1 MASAVAG
8 SAISGIAYKDM
19 PREKVYL
26 VVIFAVIQVMENLDC
41 ISIFFLIL
49 IFFISVGCHVRKWRP
64 LVWVGFGKC
73 KSQDCGKN
81 GQLF

>member
-49 IFFISVGCHVRKWRP
+49 IFFISVGCHVRVKEWDTNMEFHNN
-64 LVWVGFGKC
+64 VFHYTV
-73 KSQDCGKN
+73 
-81 GQLF
+81 